1 MMRERLEGAI
11 AARIARAARKFNKAK
26 YYIVHATKGLK
37 EELDALATDVD
48 PESDALGSSGLLVK
62 YRRSFIVSEDTWNKI
77 VEVAGGDHLCDDLQ
91 IIETDGEK
99 EKRYKV
105 DFPLI
110 ATRFAD
116 GRARRILATQVEGDS

>member
-1 MMRERLEGAI
+1 MKDRIEGAI
-11 AARIARAARKFNKAK
+11 AARIARAERKFNKAK

-62 YRRSFIVSEDTWNKI
+62 HRRAFIVSEDTWKRI

-91 IIETDGEK
+91 IVETDGKNER
-99 EKRYKV
+99 RYKV

-110 ATRFAD
+110 STRFAD
-116 GRARRILATQVEGDS
+116 GRARRILATQIEGDS

>member
-1 MMRERLEGAI
+1 MKDRLEGAI

-26 YYIVHATKGLK
+26 YYIVHATKGLR

-48 PESDALGSSGLLVK
+48 PDTDALGSSGLLVK
-62 YRRSFIVSEDTWNKI
+62 HRRAFIVSEEAWNKI
-77 VEVAGGDHLCDDLQ
+77 VEVAGGDHMCDDLQ
-91 IIETDGEK
+91 IVETDGEN
-99 EKRYKV
+99 ERRYKV

-116 GRARRILATQVEGDS
+116 GRARRVLATQIEGDS

>member
-1 MMRERLEGAI
+1 MRDRIEGAI

-48 PESDALGSSGLLVK
+48 PDTDALGSSGLLIK
-62 YRRSFIVSEDTWNKI
+62 HRRAFIVSEDAWKRI

-91 IIETDGEK
+91 IVETDGEK
-99 EKRYKV
+99 ERRYKI
-105 DFPLI
+105 DFPLVS
-110 ATRFAD
+110 TRFAD
-116 GRARRILATQVEGDS
+116 GRARRILATQIEGDS

>member
-1 MMRERLEGAI
+1 MRDRLEGAI

-26 YYIVHATKGLK
+26 YYIFHATKGLR

-48 PESDALGSSGLLVK
+48 PESDALGSSGLLIK
-62 YRRSFIVSEDTWNKI
+62 HRRAFIVSEESWMRI
-77 VEVAGGDHLCDDLQ
+77 VEVAGGDHLCDDIQ
-91 IIETDGEK
+91 IIETDGEN
-99 EKRYKV
+99 ERRYKV

-116 GRARRILATQVEGDS
+116 GRARRILATQIEGDS

>member
-1 MMRERLEGAI
+1 MRDRLEGAI

-26 YYIVHATKGLK
+26 FYIVHATKGLR

-48 PESDALGSSGLLVK
+48 SDSDSLGSSGLLVK
-62 YRRSFIVSEDTWNKI
+62 HRRAFIVSEGTWKRI

-91 IIETDGEK
+91 IIETDGEN
-99 EKRYKV
+99 ERRYKV
-105 DFPLI
+105 DFPLV

-116 GRARRILATQVEGDS
+116 GRARRILATQIEGDS

>member
-1 MMRERLEGAI
+1 MRDRLEGAI

-26 YYIVHATKGLK
+26 YYIFHATKGLR

-48 PESDALGSSGLLVK
+48 PESDALGSSGLLIK
-62 YRRSFIVSEDTWNKI
+62 HRRAFIVSEESWMRI

-91 IIETDGEK
+91 IIESDDQK
-99 EKRYKV
+99 ERRYKV
-105 DFPLI
+105 DFPLV

-116 GRARRILATQVEGDS
+116 GRARRILATQIEGDS

>member
-1 MMRERLEGAI
+1 MRDRLEGAI
-11 AARIARAARKFNKAK
+11 ASRIARAARKFNKAK
-26 YYIVHATKGLK
+26 YYIFHATKGLR

-62 YRRSFIVSEDTWNKI
+62 HRRAFIVSEDTWNKI

-99 EKRYKV
+99 ERRYKI
-105 DFPLI
+105 DFPLTT
-110 ATRFAD
+110 TRFAD
-116 GRARRILATQVEGDS
+116 GRARRILAPQIEGDS

>member
-1 MMRERLEGAI
+1 MRDRLEGAI
-11 AARIARAARKFNKAK
+11 AARITRAARKFNKAK
-26 YYIVHATKGLK
+26 YYIYHATKGLR

-62 YRRSFIVSEDTWNKI
+62 HRRAFIVSEETWNKI

-91 IIETDGEK
+91 IIEADGKNER
-99 EKRYKV
+99 RYKV

-116 GRARRILATQVEGDS
+116 GRARRILATQIEGDS

>member
-1 MMRERLEGAI
+1 MRDRLEGAI
-11 AARIARAARKFNKAK
+11 ASRIARAARKFNKAK
-26 YYIVHATKGLK
+26 YYIFHATKGLR

-62 YRRSFIVSEDTWNKI
+62 HRRAFIVSEDTWNKI

-91 IIETDGEK
+91 IIETDGSK
-99 EKRYKV
+99 ERHYKV
-105 DFPLI
+105 DFPLV

-116 GRARRILATQVEGDS
+116 GRARRILATQFEGDS

>member
-1 MMRERLEGAI
+1 MRDRLEGAI

-62 YRRSFIVSEDTWNKI
+62 HRRAFIVSEDTWKRI

-91 IIETDGEK
+91 IVETDGKNER
-99 EKRYKV
+99 RYKV

-110 ATRFAD
+110 STRFAD
-116 GRARRILATQVEGDS
+116 GRARRILATQIEGDS

>member
-1 MMRERLEGAI
+1 MRDRLEGAI
-11 AARIARAARKFNKAK
+11 AARIARAARKFNKSK
-26 YYIVHATKGLK
+26 YYIVHATKGLR

-48 PESDALGSSGLLVK
+48 PETDALGSSGLLIK
-62 YRRSFIVSEDTWNKI
+62 HRRAFIVSEKSWMMI

-91 IIETDGEK
+91 IVETDGEK
-99 EKRYKV
+99 ERRYKI

-116 GRARRILATQVEGDS
+116 GRARRILATQIEGDS

>member
-1 MMRERLEGAI
+1 MRDRLEGAI
-11 AARIARAARKFNKAK
+11 SARIARAARKFNKAK
-26 YYIVHATKGLK
+26 YYIFHATKGLK

-62 YRRSFIVSEDTWNKI
+62 NRRAFIVSEESWKRI

-91 IIETDGEK
+91 IVETDGEK
-99 EKRYKV
+99 ERRYKI
-105 DFPLI
+105 DFPLV

-116 GRARRILATQVEGDS
+116 GRARRILATQIEGDS

>member
-1 MMRERLEGAI
+1 MRDRLEGAI

-26 YYIVHATKGLK
+26 YYIVHATKDLK

-48 PESDALGSSGLLVK
+48 PESDALGNSGLLVK
-62 YRRSFIVSEDTWNKI
+62 HRRAFIVSEESWKRI

-91 IIETDGEK
+91 IVETDGEK
-99 EKRYKV
+99 ERRYKI
-105 DFPLI
+105 DFPLV

-116 GRARRILATQVEGDS
+116 GRARRILATQIEGDS

>member
-1 MMRERLEGAI
+1 MRDRLEGAI

-26 YYIVHATKGLK
+26 YYIFHATKGLK

-62 YRRSFIVSEDTWNKI
+62 HRRAFIVSEDTWKRI

-91 IIETDGEK
+91 IIESDDQK
-99 EKRYKV
+99 ERRYKV

-116 GRARRILATQVEGDS
+116 GRARRILATQIEGDS

>member
-1 MMRERLEGAI
+1 MKDRIEGAI

-26 YYIVHATKGLK
+26 YYIFYATKDLK

-62 YRRSFIVSEDTWNKI
+62 HRRAFIVSEGTWKRI

-91 IIETDGEK
+91 IIETDGKK
-99 EKRYKV
+99 ERRYKV

-116 GRARRILATQVEGDS
+116 GRARRILATQIEGNS

>member
-1 MMRERLEGAI
+1 MRDRLEGAI
-11 AARIARAARKFNKAK
+11 ASRIARAARKFNKAK
-26 YYIVHATKGLK
+26 YYIFHATKGLR

-62 YRRSFIVSEDTWNKI
+62 HRRAFIVSEDTWNKI

-99 EKRYKV
+99 ERRYKI
-105 DFPLI
+105 DFPLTT
-110 ATRFAD
+110 TRFAD
-116 GRARRILATQVEGDS
+116 GRARRILATQIEGDS